1 MKKIC
6 IIGGGISGLSIALKH
21 KRMGND
27 VKLFESS
34 DRLGGV
40 IQSKKKDGFLLDYSA
55 NTLNIRLKKTKEL
68 MQNCGAWDNCIEA
81 NPQAQKRMIVRDGKI
96 IDLPDSLSSFLSSPF
111 LSLRGKF
118 RIIGELFI
126 PRAKRP
132 DYENVASFI
141 SRRLGKEALDYAANP
156 FLAGIYA
163 AKPESLS
170 LNQAFPKLLEIE
182 KKYRSLFLGLRKIRK
197 SKDNPNLKKTR
208 LVSFSNGMQELI
220 NNLSSTLEKQI
231 FVQHTVDKIS
241 HRKDDW
247 FVRFTNHHNET
258 SVEKFD
264 SVISTIPSHKILSI
278 EWEGIR
284 GMDDILTLSSAKHY
298 PLALVYLGFKKE
310 DVPHPLDGFG
320 FLVPEVENL
329 KILGTLFSST
339 LFPGRAPDGQVLLTT
354 FVGGER
360 NPELANL
367 SDSSI
372 VNLVQSEFSKLL
384 GIQSKPTFQEI
395 KRWPNAI
402 PLPDHEMGKRKKAA
416 TNLSEMNEGLQF
428 SGSFLTGVS
437 LPNCLDAL

>member
-1 MKKIC
+1 
-6 IIGGGISGLSIALKH
+6 
-21 KRMGND
+21 
-27 VKLFESS
+27 
-34 DRLGGV
+34 
-40 IQSKKKDGFLLDYSA
+40 
-55 NTLNIRLKKTKEL
+55 

-231 FVQHTVDKIS
+231 LQI
-241 HRKDDW
+241 
-247 FVRFTNHHNET
+247 
-258 SVEKFD
+258 
-264 SVISTIPSHKILSI
+264 TIMKPLSKN
-278 EWEGIR
+278 
-284 GMDDILTLSSAKHY
+284 LT
-298 PLALVYLGFKKE
+298 P
-310 DVPHPLDGFG
+310 
-320 FLVPEVENL
+320 
-329 KILGTLFSST
+329 
-339 LFPGRAPDGQVLLTT
+339 
-354 FVGGER
+354 
-360 NPELANL
+360 
-367 SDSSI
+367 
-372 VNLVQSEFSKLL
+372 
-384 GIQSKPTFQEI
+384 
-395 KRWPNAI
+395 
-402 PLPDHEMGKRKKAA
+402 
-416 TNLSEMNEGLQF
+416 
-428 SGSFLTGVS
+428 
-437 LPNCLDAL
+437 